1 MSDLAFY
8 CFQYALAL
16 LLAPLLPGIIARVKA
31 KVAGRHGKPVLQLYF
46 DIVKG
51 LRKGEVISHV
61 TTPVFTLGP
70 VVGLATVL
78 CALALLPLGGM
89 ASPLR
94 FSGDFLLAAYLLGL
108 GRFLTMLAALDT
120 GSSFEGMGA
129 SREAAFSALSEPVL
143 FLCLLTLVGVGSA
156 LGMHDALSLSGM
168 LGGRPAHE
176 WLLGRAELLLV
187 PVVFFVLLL
196 VENSRIPVDDPTTHL
211 ELTMIHEVMILDHSG
226 PSLSF
231 IEYGAALKLWFFA
244 ALPAGILVPDLPLW
258 QQSLCWLA
266 CIFAVAVLV
275 GIGVFRAS
283 GAMDWL
289 IDGVKWLVGLT
300 GCNADWVGALP
311 TAVMKPL
318 SGSGARGMMV
328 DAMQTYGAD
337 SFVGRLSCIFQG
349 STDTTFYIL
358 AVYFG
363 SVGISKTRHAVACGL
378 LADLAG
384 IVAAIGIAYV
394 FFGS

>member
-1 MSDLAFY
+1 
-8 CFQYALAL
+8 
-16 LLAPLLPGIIARVKA
+16 
-31 KVAGRHGKPVLQLYF
+31 
-46 DIVKG
+46 
-51 LRKGEVISHV
+51 
-61 TTPVFTLGP
+61 
-70 VVGLATVL
+70 
-78 CALALLPLGGM
+78 
-89 ASPLR
+89 
-94 FSGDFLLAAYLLGL
+94 
-108 GRFLTMLAALDT
+108 MLAALDT

-275 GIGVFRAS
+275 GIVESVMARLRLQKVPVLLG
-283 GAMDWL
+283 GAAVLSALAL
-289 IDGVKWLVGLT
+289 ILT
-300 GCNADWVGALP
+300 QV
-311 TAVMKPL
+311 
-318 SGSGARGMMV
+318 R
-328 DAMQTYGAD
+328 
-337 SFVGRLSCIFQG
+337 
-349 STDTTFYIL
+349 
-358 AVYFG
+358 
-363 SVGISKTRHAVACGL
+363 
-378 LADLAG
+378 
-384 IVAAIGIAYV
+384 
-394 FFGS
+394 

>member
-16 LLAPLLPGIIARVKA
+16 LLAPLLPGIIARIKA

-46 DIVKG
+46 DIFKG
-51 LRKGEVISHV
+51 LRKGEVISQV

-94 FSGDFLLAAYLLGL
+94 FSGDFLLAA
-108 GRFLTMLAALDT
+108 LDT

-143 FLCLLTLVGVGSA
+143 FLCLLTLVGVGST

-275 GIGVFRAS
+275 GIVESVMARLRMQKVPVLLG
-283 GAMDWL
+283 GAAVLSALAL
-289 IDGVKWLVGLT
+289 ILT
-300 GCNADWVGALP
+300 QV
-311 TAVMKPL
+311 
-318 SGSGARGMMV
+318 R
-328 DAMQTYGAD
+328 
-337 SFVGRLSCIFQG
+337 
-349 STDTTFYIL
+349 
-358 AVYFG
+358 
-363 SVGISKTRHAVACGL
+363 
-378 LADLAG
+378 
-384 IVAAIGIAYV
+384 
-394 FFGS
+394 